1 MTTES
6 ATDMGIGLGALFG
19 MVALIGA
26 GVTAVSSYNYAIR
39 DAQGLDT
46 AGLLT
51 NSGIAFGVAIV
62 AASLALVAIH
72 VYAE

>member
-1 MTTES
+1 
-6 ATDMGIGLGALFG
+6 MGVGLGALFG
-19 MVALIGA
+19 VVALGA
-26 GVTAVSSYNYAIR
+26 AVMTAVSSYNYAIR

-51 NSGIAFGVAIV
+51 NSGIAFGVAMV

-72 VYAE
+72 AYAE

>member
-19 MVALIGA
+19 VVALLAA

-39 DAQGLDT
+39 HAQGLDT

-62 AASLALVAIH
+62 TASLALVAIH
-72 VYAE
+72 VYGE

>member
-6 ATDMGIGLGALFG
+6 ASDMGVGLGTLFG
-19 MVALIGA
+19 VVALLGA
-26 GVTAVSSYNYAIR
+26 VVTAVTSYNYAIR

-51 NSGIAFGVAIV
+51 NSGLAFGVAIV
-62 AASLALVAIH
+62 AASLALVAVH

>member
-19 MVALIGA
+19 VVALLAA

-51 NSGIAFGVAIV
+51 NSGLAFGVAIV
-62 AASLALVAIH
+62 AAALALVAIH

>member
-19 MVALIGA
+19 IVALLGA
-26 GVTAVSSYNYAIR
+26 GVTAVTSYNYAIR

-51 NSGIAFGVAIV
+51 NSGLAFGVAIV